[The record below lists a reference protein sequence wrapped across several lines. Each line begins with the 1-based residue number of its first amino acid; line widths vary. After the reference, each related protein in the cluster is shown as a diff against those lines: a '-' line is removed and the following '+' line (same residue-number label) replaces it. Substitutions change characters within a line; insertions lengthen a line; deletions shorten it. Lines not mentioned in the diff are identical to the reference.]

1 MDCVQQVQKSEK
13 ETARRRVCAAHPAD
27 TLCNAREQ
35 KWESAAN
42 CALAERVS
50 RGKTRKTAVTASWHW
65 LRPWCTSCLGRCCC
79 RCTVYISVDVAIHFM
94 HLARQGQQLR
104 CCALSCSN
112 CRLSLASSMQKKP
125 LRRRWGKGS
134 RQCLRHCGGTVE
146 ATLEPFDCLT
156 TWLFECQMKL
166 QLAMATRQSNNKG
179 AAETRTQLKAARCHR
194 DTHHATPQHSKDTRC
209 QHYTTQHS
217 KAQA

>member
-1 MDCVQQVQKSEK
+1 MRICCQLCLGWEGIERENEENGWHCLVALASSLVHVLSW
-13 ETARRRVCAAHPAD
+13 ALLLSLHRLHFRRRRHSFYALGQARTAAAM
-27 TLCNAREQ
+27 
-35 KWESAAN
+35 
-42 CALAERVS
+42 
-50 RGKTRKTAVTASWHW
+50 
-65 LRPWCTSCLGRCCC
+65 LRFKL
-79 RCTVYISVDVAIHFM
+79 
-94 HLARQGQQLR
+94 L
-104 CCALSCSN
+104 N

-179 AAETRTQLKAARCHR
+179 AAETRTQLKAARYHR